1 MTKEQLSKAIFDTM
15 RAKAILANQ
24 NALAH
29 NEMLKRTPAWKGKV
43 KENGNKLVMS
53 LIQAER
59 KEFDV
64 VQRAEETLE
73 DFKGQNVI
81 DQAFERSNRIIML
94 LARSVFIDYD
104 DIETAIYALN
114 LDKGSVLGVCKKVI
128 KNKHLDKRQPTI
140 SVDKQ
145 TGINRGLEYKEII
158 GKI

>member
-1 MTKEQLSKAIFDTM
+1 MTKGELTKEELSKAIFATM

-29 NEMLKRTPAWKGKV
+29 NEVLKRTSAWKGKV

-81 DQAFERSNRIIML
+81 DQAFDRSNKIINL
-94 LARSVFIDYD
+94 LAKAVFVDYD
-104 DIETAIYALN
+104 DVEEVLIALAK
-114 LDKGSVLGVCKKVI
+114 DKSSILGVAKKINKNKKV
-128 KNKHLDKRQPTI
+128 
-140 SVDKQ
+140 
-145 TGINRGLEYKEII
+145 
-158 GKI
+158 

>member
-1 MTKEQLSKAIFDTM
+1 MSPEELSKTIYDTM

-29 NEMLKRTPAWKGKV
+29 NEVLKRTPAYKGKI
-43 KENGNKLVMS
+43 KENGNKLILS

-81 DQAFERSNRIIML
+81 DQAFERSNKIIHL
-94 LARSVFIDYD
+94 LAKMVFVDYD
-104 DIETAIYALN
+104 DVETVMTALAK
-114 LDKGSVLGVCKKVI
+114 DKSSMLGIANKI
-128 KNKHLDKRQPTI
+128 NKNK
-140 SVDKQ
+140 S
-145 TGINRGLEYKEII
+145 
-158 GKI
+158 

>member
-1 MTKEQLSKAIFDTM
+1 MTPEQLSKTIFDTM

-73 DFKGQNVI
+73 DFKGQNII
-81 DQAFERSNRIIML
+81 DQAFDRSNKIIIL
-94 LARSVFIDYD
+94 LARAVFVDYD
-104 DIETAIYALN
+104 DVEIILTALAK
-114 LDKGSVLGVCKKVI
+114 DKSSILGIAKKI
-128 KNKHLDKRQPTI
+128 NKHKLA
-140 SVDKQ
+140 
-145 TGINRGLEYKEII
+145 
-158 GKI
+158 

>member
-1 MTKEQLSKAIFDTM
+1 MTPEQLSKAIFDTM

-81 DQAFERSNRIIML
+81 DQAFERSNKIITL
-94 LARSVFIDYD
+94 LAKAVFVDYD
-104 DIETAIYALN
+104 DVELVLTALAK
-114 LDKGSVLGVCKKVI
+114 DKSSILGIANKII
-128 KNKHLDKRQPTI
+128 KHK
-140 SVDKQ
+140 S
-145 TGINRGLEYKEII
+145 
-158 GKI
+158 